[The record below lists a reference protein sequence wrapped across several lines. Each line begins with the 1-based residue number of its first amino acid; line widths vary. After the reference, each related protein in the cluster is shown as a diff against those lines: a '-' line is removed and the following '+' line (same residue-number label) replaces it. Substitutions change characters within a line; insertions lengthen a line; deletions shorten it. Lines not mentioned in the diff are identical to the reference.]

1 MTKKFLSIFAI
12 LSIAAIMFLSSCT
25 AAGVECGL
33 IGKWEHSETIDGII
47 VKTTFEFTS
56 DDKIIRTSEIKGKD
70 RDGTEINDSDNKEF
84 TIKSVSEHTIKTT
97 DKGDLSGLKYRNLT
111 SDSVEFADEN
121 YDNWTKF
128 TKVY

>member
-56 DDKIIRTSEIKGKD
+56 DDKIIRTREGKEKDSEGI
-70 RDGTEINDSDNKEF
+70 EITTSGNKEF
-84 TIKSVSEHTIKTT
+84 TIKSVSEHTIKMT
-97 DKGDLSGLKYRNLT
+97 DNKGGLKYRNLT
-111 SDSVEFADEN
+111 CDSVEFADEN
-121 YDNWTKF
+121 NDNWAKF